1 MIIQHESGFE
11 HTRTSC
17 ELTIHTES
25 HNLQSLTRTCPEIRE
40 HFKES
45 LPGAQPSRLWIYLAY
60 RHLNTGRS
68 HSISKEWEGVA
79 NAGGWP
85 GAPVE
90 EEIEGTINLESELP
104 LLFSQPAD
112 GDHVDDDGDGDVDDD
127 GDDYSSEHKCP
138 TYHMVSSITT
148 MRKGI
153 SSPQCRVPP
162 GFCRNLSKR
171 TNFLTSTNLM
181 WGRHKSGVEASTNLA
196 VHTNLLL
203 VCINHPCFRKHPN
216 RRQFEPNKY
225 DNLLVSKT
233 TVDLVGLMNKEH

>member
-1 MIIQHESGFE
+1 MGQTFSTPG
-11 HTRTSC
+11 
-17 ELTIHTES
+17 LPL
-25 HNLQSLTRTCPEIRE
+25 NLQYTVTQRGTSFNRWQELVLKYGNISKRT
-40 HFKES
+40 F
-45 LPGAQPSRLWIYLAY
+45 RLWIYLAY

-68 HSISKEWEGVA
+68 HSISKGVA
-79 NAGGWP
+79 DAGGWP

-104 LLFSQPAD
+104 LLFSQTAD

-138 TYHMVSSITT
+138 TSHMVSSITT
-148 MRKGI
+148 MRKKI
-153 SSPQCRVPP
+153 SSPHCRVPP

-216 RRQFEPNKY
+216 RRQLEPNKH

-233 TVDLVGLMNKEH
+233 TVDLVDLMKKAHE